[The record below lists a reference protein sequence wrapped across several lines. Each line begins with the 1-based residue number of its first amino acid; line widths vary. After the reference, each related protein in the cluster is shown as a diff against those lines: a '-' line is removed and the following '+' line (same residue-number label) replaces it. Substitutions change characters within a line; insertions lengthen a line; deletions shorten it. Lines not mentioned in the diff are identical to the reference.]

1 MAGSVIQATGTV
13 ELEDGLWI
21 GNNLNAQ
28 NGIVDELR
36 IIHEYV
42 GKIQFNFMFRLAD
55 SSQWEEM
62 RLLRK
67 QNIIQFFLFRDNI
80 SRSDDSVNKALS

>member
-1 MAGSVIQATGTV
+1 MLNFVSFHSRVFGKTCNSISK
-13 ELEDGLWI
+13 L
-21 GNNLNAQ
+21 LNAQ

-42 GKIQFNFMFRLAD
+42 GKIQLNFMFRLAD